1 MKTPFHIM
9 IIPTL
14 GCPANC
20 SYCWSS
26 EETSPIMTV
35 DTVKKTAEWIQSLN
49 LEGYQ
54 ATVTFHGGE
63 PLLAGADFYR
73 QSLPILAEGLIDLNP
88 VFAIQTNLWRMT
100 PEIARIL
107 AEYKIPVGSSLD
119 GPKDI
124 TDIQRG
130 NGYYEKTLAGCKIA
144 QDAGLD
150 VRFICT
156 FTKMSFERKEEIFNF
171 FMENGMPLKLH
182 PALPSIRSSEPEKYA
197 LPPEKYGE
205 LLVYLLDKAV
215 LHIDRVEILNINDLC
230 RCVFTRHGNVCTYAD
245 CMGTTFA
252 IGPDGSIYPCYRFAG
267 MEDYV
272 MGNVADCPS
281 WDDLK
286 ESRAWK
292 LMFGFKDF
300 VDAHCAGCRHIS
312 YCRGG
317 CPYNA
322 IAPTGGVVRDVD
334 PHCPAYKRI
343 FDEISDRLDSE
354 IYGDDSFDGG
364 SSRRRR
370 RKSAGVS
377 DLIRKIISQN

>member
-35 DTVKKTAEWIQSLN
+35 YTVKKTAEWIQSLN

-73 QSLPILAEGLIDLNP
+73 QSLPILAEGLKDLNP

-130 NGYYEKTLAGCKIA
+130 SGYYEKTLAGCKIA

-252 IGPDGSIYPCYRFAG
+252 IGPDGSIYPCYRFVG

-272 MGNVADCPS
+272 MGNVHDSPS

-292 LMFGFKDF
+292 LMFEFKDF
-300 VDAHCAGCRHIS
+300 VDAHCADCRHIS

-354 IYGDDSFDGG
+354 MYGDDSFDGG

-377 DLIRKIISQN
+377 DLIRKIVGI

>member
-1 MKTPFHIM
+1 
-9 IIPTL
+9 
-14 GCPANC
+14 
-20 SYCWSS
+20 
-26 EETSPIMTV
+26 
-35 DTVKKTAEWIQSLN
+35 DT
-49 LEGYQ
+49 
-54 ATVTFHGGE
+54 
-63 PLLAGADFYR
+63 
-73 QSLPILAEGLIDLNP
+73 
-88 VFAIQTNLWRMT
+88 
-100 PEIARIL
+100 
-107 AEYKIPVGSSLD
+107 
-119 GPKDI
+119 
-124 TDIQRG
+124 QRG
-130 NGYYEKTLAGCKIA
+130 SGYYDRTLAGCKIA
-144 QDAGLD
+144 QDAGLR

-156 FTKMSFERKEEIFNF
+156 FTKLSFERKEEIFNF

-205 LLVYLLDKAV
+205 LLVYLLDKAI
-215 LHIDRVEILNINDLC
+215 LNIDRAEILNINDLC
-230 RCVFTRHGNVCTYAD
+230 RCVFTRQGNVCTYAD

-252 IGPDGSIYPCYRFAG
+252 IGPDGSIYPCYRFVG
-267 MEDYV
+267 MENYV
-272 MGNVADCPS
+272 MGNVYDSPS

-292 LMFGFKDF
+292 LMFEFKDF
-300 VDAHCAGCRHIS
+300 VDAHCADCRHIS

-322 IAPTGGVVRDVD
+322 IALTDGVVRDVD

-354 IYGDDSFDGG
+354 IYGDDSFDSG

-370 RKSAGVS
+370 RKTAGVN

>member
-1 MKTPFHIM
+1 MKSPFHIM

-26 EETSPIMTV
+26 EETSPIMDV
-35 DTVKKTAEWIQSLN
+35 DTVKKTAEWIKSLN
-49 LEGYQ
+49 LDGYQ

-63 PLLAGADFYR
+63 PLLAGAAFYR
-73 QSLPILAEGLIDLNP
+73 EALPILADGLKDLNP
-88 VFAIQTNLWRMT
+88 TFAIQTNLWRMT

-107 AEYKIPVGSSLD
+107 AEYRIPVGSSLD

-130 NGYYEKTLAGCKIA
+130 NGYYDKTLAGCRIA

-156 FTKMSFERKEEIFNF
+156 FTKLSFERKDEIFNF

-205 LLVYLLDKAV
+205 LLVYLLDKA
-215 LHIDRVEILNINDLC
+215 LINIDRVEILNINDLC
-230 RCVFTRHGNVCTYAD
+230 RCVFTRRGNVCTYAD

-252 IGPDGSIYPCYRFAG
+252 IGPDGSIYPCYRFVG
-267 MEDYV
+267 MENYV
-272 MGNVADCPS
+272 MGNVSDSPT
-281 WDDLK
+281 WDELK

-292 LMFGFKDF
+292 LMFEFKDF
-300 VDAHCAGCRHIS
+300 VDSHCSGCRHIS

-322 IAPTGGVVRDVD
+322 IALTDGVVRDVD

-354 IYGDDSFDGG
+354 MYGDDSFDSG

-370 RKSAGVS
+370 KKSAGVS
-377 DLIRKIISQN
+377 DLIRKIVSQN

>member
-35 DTVKKTAEWIQSLN
+35 DTVKKTADWIKSLN

-73 QSLPILAEGLIDLNP
+73 QSLPILADGLKDLNP

-252 IGPDGSIYPCYRFAG
+252 TGPDGSIYPCYRFAG

-300 VDAHCAGCRHIS
+300 VDAHCADCRHIS

-354 IYGDDSFDGG
+354 MYGGDSFDGG